1 MRDMSKA
8 IALTRQISFD
18 SVEAARFAIVSLC
31 GCSLIAAGAVL
42 PF

>member
-1 MRDMSKA
+1 MSKA
-8 IALTRQISFD
+8 IALSRQITFD
-18 SVEAARFAIVSLC
+18 TVEAARFAIVAVC